1 MKCHTTVTQ
10 CLAPVRPKGITMGYL
25 KKTTPASGIVFII
38 SYHSP
43 IVQTV
48 MFFSVSGEKSLS
60 AVNVLDKTVYIVY
73 YENKVVHN

>member
-1 MKCHTTVTQ
+1 
-10 CLAPVRPKGITMGYL
+10 
-25 KKTTPASGIVFII
+25 
-38 SYHSP
+38 
-43 IVQTV
+43 